1 MDTSAKPPVISIML
15 VSASALAFEVLLIR
29 LFSIIQWH
37 HFAYM
42 IISLALLGYGVSGTI
57 MTLLRERVM
66 PHYVTAYIVNG
77 IGFALTIIASFL
89 LVQKLP
95 FNALEILWDSAQ
107 WGYLLA
113 AYLLLLLPFFFVA
126 NCIVL
131 TFGAFSE
138 QIPRIY
144 GFDLFGAGVG
154 SLVLI
159 YSLMFLQP
167 QQVLLLISFTVLIAV
182 VVAMLEMRTDYRLTA
197 VVIVVISIATLLM
210 LPKGWLS
217 LQMSPNKPLSQYMQ
231 VSGSHVERVLSGPH
245 GVVTV
250 LENRQIPFRLASGIS
265 LNNSAEPP
273 TQYALFVDSDGPS
286 ALTRYDGDRS
296 KLIYLDY
303 QTSALPYH
311 LSNPARVLI
320 LGMGGGSDILQAEYH
335 DVGNIEAVEMNPH
348 LVELLQDDYADFAGW
363 AFLQDHTRI
372 HLSETRAFL
381 AHNQSTYD
389 LIQMSLLDAAG
400 ASSAGLYAL
409 SENYLYTTEAL
420 GLYYR
425 RLQPGG
431 MLSITR
437 WIKVPPRD
445 ALKLFATAVT
455 ALREEGVSHPENQ
468 LAMIRGWNTSTLLI
482 KHGVFTAEDI
492 RSLQQFCDERSF
504 DVAWYPGIT
513 DSEVNLFNAIDKP
526 YFYEGARALLGKSAA
541 AFIDDYKFSISPAT
555 DDRPYYFNFF
565 KWESLAEILSLQ
577 RRAGFSLIELGY
589 LVLVFTLIQALLVS
603 VLLVLLPLRFVP
615 RENNAP
621 DRPYIAAVM
630 LYFVLIGLA
639 LLFVEIA
646 FIQRFIL
653 FLGDPV
659 YAVAAVLC
667 GFLVFSGLGSFTAPF
682 VRRCCRINPVVL
694 AVTGITIVILASL
707 WLHPLV
713 FQALAIQTTVI
724 KLIASVALI
733 APLAFFMGMPF
744 PIALNSVSERAGW
757 LLPWAWSV
765 NGFASLMSAIVATL
779 IAVHFGFTSVM
790 LLAVLFYSL
799 AALVFALNLTK
810 QVHSDSV
817 NASS

>member
-1 MDTSAKPPVISIML
+1 MDIRAKPPVISIL
-15 VSASALAFEVLLIR
+15 LISASALAFEVLLIR

-57 MTLLRERVM
+57 VTLLRERLVS
-66 PHYVTAYIVNG
+66 HFVRAYVVNG
-77 IGFALTIIASFL
+77 IGFSLTITASFL

-113 AYLLLLLPFFFVA
+113 AYMLLLLPFFFAA

-131 TFGAFSE
+131 TFGAFSD

-144 GFDLFGAGVG
+144 GFDLLGAGIG
-154 SLVLI
+154 SILLI
-159 YSLMFLQP
+159 YSLMFIQP
-167 QQVLLLISFTVLIAV
+167 QQVLLVISCTVLVAV
-182 VVAMLEMRTDYRLTA
+182 AVAMVEMRTHYRLTA
-197 VVIVVISIATLLM
+197 SVIIVFSIVTVAM
-210 LPKGWLS
+210 LPKEWLS
-217 LQMSPNKPLSQYMQ
+217 LQISPYKPLSQSLQ
-231 VSGSHVERVLSGPH
+231 ISGSQVERVLSGPH

-250 LENRQIPFRLASGIS
+250 LENRRIPFRLAAGVS
-265 LNNSAEPP
+265 LNNIVEPP
-273 TQYALFVDSDGPS
+273 PQYALFVDSDGPG
-286 ALTRYDGDRS
+286 AITYYDGDRS
-296 KLIYLDY
+296 KLTYLDY

-311 LSNPARVLI
+311 LAQPNRVLI

-335 DVGNIEAVEMNPH
+335 DIANIEAVELNPH
-348 LVELLQDDYADFAGW
+348 LVDLLQNEYANFAGW
-363 AFLQDHTRI
+363 SFLEDHTRI

-381 AHNQSTYD
+381 ASNKSSYD
-389 LIQMSLLDAAG
+389 LIQMSLVDAAG

-409 SENYLYTTEAL
+409 SENYLYTIEAL

-437 WIKVPPRD
+437 WTKVPPRD
-445 ALKLFATAVT
+445 ALKLFATAVA
-455 ALREEGVSHPENQ
+455 ALKEEGIADPQNR
-468 LAMIRGWNTSTLLI
+468 LALIRGWNTSTLLL
-482 KHGVFTAEDI
+482 KSGAFTTEEI
-492 RSLQQFCDERSF
+492 HSLQQFCEERSF

-513 DSEVNLFNAIDKP
+513 ATRVNLYNVIDKP
-526 YFYEGARALLGKSAA
+526 YFYEGALALVGNRADEYINA
-541 AFIDDYKFSISPAT
+541 YKFSIAPAT

-565 KWESLAEILSLQ
+565 KWGSLEEILSMQ

-589 LVLVFTLIQALLVS
+589 LVLVFTLIQALIVS

-615 RENNAP
+615 RDNHAP
-621 DRPYIAAVM
+621 GRGYITAVM
-630 LYFVLIGLA
+630 LYFLLIGLA
-639 LLFVEIA
+639 FLFIEIA

-667 GFLVFSGLGSFTAPF
+667 GFLVFSGVGSFTAPS
-682 VRRCCRINPVVL
+682 VRRCCRLNPVVL
-694 AVTGITIVILASL
+694 AVIGTAIVTLASL

-713 FQALAIQTTVI
+713 FQALAIQPTTIKVI
-724 KLIASVALI
+724 TSVALI

-744 PIALNSVSERAGW
+744 PIALNSVSERAAW
-757 LLPWAWSV
+757 LLPWAWGV

-779 IAVHFGFTSVM
+779 IAVHLGFTSVM
-790 LLAVLFYSL
+790 LLAVLLYFL
-799 AALVFALNLTK
+799 AALVFVLKLAK
-810 QVHSDSV
+810 QVRSNPV